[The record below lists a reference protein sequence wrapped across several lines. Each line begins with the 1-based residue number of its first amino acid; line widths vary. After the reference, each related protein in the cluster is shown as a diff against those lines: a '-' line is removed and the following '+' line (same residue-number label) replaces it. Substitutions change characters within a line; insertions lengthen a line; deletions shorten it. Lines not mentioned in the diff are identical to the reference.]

1 MAKKS
6 LWQTIKDIFKG
17 EKSSSNTKKAS
28 RVSNYGGGGYS
39 SSYRARS
46 NEEDEKEKQRQ
57 RLAEQNKQTTAKLAE
72 IAKVSQRTD
81 ALSSGKKSLPPEPKA
96 LANNGVERA
105 IEKIGKKSQHQKN
118 LETLAKNRQEKHEAY
133 HEATHHRY
141 DVAEKGISKEERRKR
156 ISNIQAAPMGE
167 MMWGRDDE
175 AVDVMK
181 TKMKYD
187 KGRTSFERGA
197 ANTFTLGT
205 LNLAEKR
212 LAKGNRKEA
221 EDIYQ
226 ENKSKGAETLGSLAG
241 GLAIWGG
248 TAKGFEDIGSKA
260 VGKAATTELG
270 KKLGAEKLAKVMAGE
285 GAKAA
290 LARSLVGD
298 TIQDSTMGAVD
309 TAMDIAARDDLETPG
324 DYLKAFVGGQA
335 LNYGMGLAGNAVGQA
350 LPIAGKAVRNA
361 WGNFADE
368 SRKLRIVPNGVDEV
382 GAKGAKSAA
391 ENLEVE
397 TAPPLKEPKVLGNG
411 KNTYQIWVYDGYGKQ
426 ELLTVK
432 ANKGSEA
439 VEIAG
444 DYGVPRGMNW
454 TSGAKK
460 VSQKPKAEVP
470 TVKPAENVEPPKLNE
485 VETAPPKLEEVE
497 TAPPKLE
504 EVEKGAERNV
514 DDVVSRIKQ
523 TDEEL
528 GNRIEALQREYAEVV
543 PRAEQGDPAA
553 IARRDEIQAE
563 VRTIMDDLRA
573 KPEKVAPPKLEP
585 EKVEPP
591 KASGTDRSADEL
603 IEAIEDFD
611 GKSLELEQE
620 INNASGYDRRALRKQ
635 LNDHKK
641 NNGLDNYVLTPAER
655 ESLLQRRNEL
665 LEYNRTHPEEIYTA
679 NRWDN
684 SDKIDVIDRL
694 LSVEETASS
703 VPKANLEAELDAVQ
717 KELNELPFAEDSF
730 GRREE
735 LTKRKAEIDELLK
748 GSDIVDDSVRP
759 TGAAAQ
765 NEVNKDIQKAAK
777 KGGTEWGNGENY
789 EGYSVKEVQEMRA
802 AEKTEGEIRT
812 KRGAVTIATGMG
824 DAHFATGMRE
834 SLESGEFD
842 RNVRHNIQEYDKG
855 VKRFVKYIEGKGG
868 KDGKESISDLIT
880 RFNNFAKSNK
890 PLTSN
895 EMRDQLYDILVAV
908 DWANANKDN
917 PLSEQL
923 FMAATRAGAEQSSVG
938 GLTLYQWH
946 RIAMSS
952 PEHRAKVVKEQIEN
966 MFNSSRK
973 FRKKYLGSVK
983 KKLGDASGKYA
994 AVGDDLPLD
1003 RFMEENPEVSKGM
1016 KAAYERLEKATS
1028 KEEVETAASEFLL
1041 EARKVMPVTAFD
1053 QLTQWRYV
1061 AMLSSPKTHIKNVVG
1076 NLYSG
1081 TLGQMSVAMS
1091 SSMENRLAK
1100 ELNLTTT
1107 KNVDL
1112 SKGVAADQDLYL
1124 KSASGISNKA
1134 RTNAKKGVFEGIELR
1149 NAKNKL
1155 KDAERKLAIAEE
1167 GADTTELKK
1176 QVKELTEK
1184 VAAAQKKFDAKKIN
1198 AESDL
1203 LGAKAQ
1209 DLFHNKSVEQLIQD
1223 ATKWEKQTYGGVNTV
1238 IDKASNVIG
1247 GALETSDAVAVERI
1261 YRETAEKILKAN
1273 DYERFVKLAAG
1284 KGKEAAAAKAICD
1297 RIEEYAAEHAAY
1309 RAALDTYRNYNAV
1322 ASWMNKVV
1330 KNTLYNADAK
1340 WYKKAGGFAL
1350 HAVMPFTKVPTNI
1363 MKRSLDYSPAGLI
1376 QGKKM
1381 LNEAIASGNYAE
1393 INKAVERLAEGT
1405 IGTGIAALGM
1415 AMGMLDPDGMTITTR
1430 LNRNDERDKAKKDRG
1445 YMDYSVKLGNR
1456 DYTLEWA
1463 TPTASDFFVG
1473 VETGRML
1480 NNIYQKFADGNGLDF
1495 DPSKALEA
1503 SGEILTRLIE
1513 PTLQLGMFQGV
1524 NSILEDS
1531 MEQRY
1536 EEANINPLF
1545 KAVGA
1550 ITKNYVSSMTPAVVR
1565 SLSKAFAKSDYY
1577 ISGKNNLDYRKNLL
1591 ISKIPGLSAQMLDA
1605 KTNAWGEIKNE
1616 RSDPK
1621 ERALRG
1627 AESLLAPWN
1636 SSEITWDDT
1645 DTKLYDFAEE
1655 YKKAHPKAQ
1664 TLDFL
1669 PKVFYDYN
1677 NEGLT
1682 FGKNDATSK
1691 HVELS
1696 NNDAAQYNIARGKAG
1711 EDAMAAAME
1720 SVIFNRWYKDEK
1732 GKYTIADSKNYTPE
1746 MKAKKIAEFKDKG
1759 MKDVV
1764 AWVMDQQAF
1773 KDATPAEQAQ
1783 IIREVIGNSGKD
1795 TSIGAKRT
1803 SELAVAKRHDISE
1816 EEYNYKNEVTANA
1829 QKALDDA
1836 IAAGIV
1842 TYEEA
1847 TDFARN
1853 AGKTYY
1859 RTDQKG
1865 EEGGSVQTYYNKK
1878 EMMEYLASKG
1888 YDYEKAEAL
1897 YNAFKSANA
1906 KDFNGIDT
1914 SSGSGRRGY
1923 GGYRRRGGGSSK
1935 KAKVPAPKKIAKG
1948 SLKSGE
1954 ALVSKK
1960 KSSSSRN
1967 NSKTTLARVE
1977 AKIDL
1982 PTAKYSKQK
1991 RG

>member
-1 MAKKS
+1 MAKKTFF
-6 LWQTIKDIFKG
+6 QKIKEFFTGGGKSSSG
-17 EKSSSNTKKAS
+17 KSSSNVKKAS
-28 RVSNYGGGGYS
+28 GSYYGGGYS

-46 NEEDEKEKQRQ
+46 NEEDEKEKLRQ
-57 RLAEQNKQTTAKLAE
+57 QLAEQNKQTTAKLAA

-81 ALSSGKKSLPPEPKA
+81 ALSSGKKSLPPEPKE

-105 IEKIGKKSQHQKN
+105 VRKIGEKSKAAPDPKQAAAKKSQENAKKRLESIKAERAEFHERTGHKYDPEVIGKKQAAQLVKGGFDTADPVAEQMAVEYHPIAYSAARGG
-118 LETLAKNRQEKHEAY
+118 LSGVTLGASELAIKAQAKRDEERAKNEKYYQEHKNKAAEFAGEMAGSLATFGLTGGASKEAVAKAAPKLMQGV
-133 HEATHHRY
+133 ESTATRKLLNSRLIRRA
-141 DVAEKGISKEERRKR
+141 AEKEAIKRFGIEGATKEVIEEIVKRRAATAAAEIGKDTAINLTTGAASDIMHSIKDSENVGDFVKQMGVNAGLNVLLGGATSVVPQFRVGRVADDVVENALRQNADDAARR
-156 ISNIQAAPMGE
+156 IVEFPNAEQSGIDVINPNIRNA
-167 MMWGRDDE
+167 DE
-175 AVDVMK
+175 AV
-181 TKMKYD
+181 
-187 KGRTSFERGA
+187 
-197 ANTFTLGT
+197 
-205 LNLAEKR
+205 
-212 LAKGNRKEA
+212 
-221 EDIYQ
+221 
-226 ENKSKGAETLGSLAG
+226 
-241 GLAIWGG
+241 
-248 TAKGFEDIGSKA
+248 
-260 VGKAATTELG
+260 
-270 KKLGAEKLAKVMAGE
+270 E
-285 GAKAA
+285 G
-290 LARSLVGD
+290 
-298 TIQDSTMGAVD
+298 
-309 TAMDIAARDDLETPG
+309 
-324 DYLKAFVGGQA
+324 
-335 LNYGMGLAGNAVGQA
+335 
-350 LPIAGKAVRNA
+350 AVRN
-361 WGNFADE
+361 
-368 SRKLRIVPNGVDEV
+368 VDE
-382 GAKGAKSAA
+382 A
-391 ENLEVE
+391 
-397 TAPPLKEPKVLGNG
+397 
-411 KNTYQIWVYDGYGKQ
+411 
-426 ELLTVK
+426 
-432 ANKGSEA
+432 
-439 VEIAG
+439 
-444 DYGVPRGMNW
+444 R
-454 TSGAKK
+454 
-460 VSQKPKAEVP
+460 
-470 TVKPAENVEPPKLNE
+470 VEPPSLNE
-485 VETAPPKLEEVE
+485 VETAPPKLEDVE
-497 TAPPKLE
+497 TAPPPLNE
-504 EVEKGAERNV
+504 ATQGARRNV
-514 DDVVSRIKQ
+514 DDVVSRVKQ
-523 TDEEL
+523 TNEEL
-528 GNRIEALQREYAEVV
+528 GNRLEELQREFAEVDV
-543 PRAEQGDPAA
+543 RAKQGDPDA
-553 IARRDEIQAE
+553 IARRGEIQEE
-563 VRTIMDDLRA
+563 VQSIINDLGA
-573 KPEKVAPPKLEP
+573 KPRRVAPPELKAEP
-585 EKVEPP
+585 ERVEPP
-591 KASGTDRSADEL
+591 RASTGNDRTADEL
-603 IEAIEDFD
+603 ITAIEDFD
-611 GKSLELEQE
+611 GEALALEQQIRNESGDTRRELE
-620 INNASGYDRRALRKQ
+620 RRLREHKQ
-635 LNDHKK
+635 K
-641 NNGLDNYVLTPAER
+641 NGLDNYVLTPAER
-655 ESLLQRRNEL
+655 ESLLQRKNEL
-665 LEYNRTHPEEIYTA
+665 LEYNKTHPEEIYTA
-679 NRWDN
+679 NRWEN
-684 SDKIDVIDRL
+684 SDKIDVINRL
-694 LSVEETASS
+694 LSVEDNAASA
-703 VPKANLEAELDAVQ
+703 PKTQLKAELDSVQ
-717 KELNELPFAEDSF
+717 KELDELPFTEENF

-735 LTKRKAEIDELLK
+735 LTKRRAEIDELLK

-890 PLTSN
+890 PMTSN

-923 FMAATRAGAEQSSVG
+923 FLAATRAGAEQSSVG

-983 KKLGDASGKYA
+983 KKLGDKFS

-1003 RFMEENPEVSKGM
+1003 KFMEENPEVSKGM

-1028 KEEVETAASEFLL
+1028 KDEVETAASEFLL

-1061 AMLSSPKTHIKNVVG
+1061 AMLSSPKTHIKNIVG

-1100 ELNLTTT
+1100 ELELTTT

-1124 KSASGISNKA
+1124 KSASGLSRTA
-1134 RTNAKKGVFEGIELR
+1134 RNNAKKGVFAGIELR
-1149 NAKNKL
+1149 NAKSKL
-1155 KDAERKLAIAEE
+1155 KEAERKLAIAEK

-1184 VAAAQKKFDAKKIN
+1184 VAKAQKNFDAKKIK
-1198 AESDL
+1198 AEDDL

-1209 DLFHNKSVEQLIQD
+1209 DLYHNKSVEQLIQD
-1223 ATKWEKQTYGGVNTV
+1223 ATKWEKQTYGAVSGGLE
-1238 IDKASNVIG
+1238 KASNFIG

-1284 KGKEAAAAKAICD
+1284 EGKEAAAAKAICD

-1322 ASWMNKVV
+1322 ATWMNKVV

-1363 MKRSLDYSPAGLI
+1363 MKRSFDYSPAGLI

-1381 LNEAIASGNYAE
+1381 LDAAIESGNYAE

-1405 IGTGIAALGM
+1405 IGTGIASLGM
-1415 AMGMLDPDGMTITTR
+1415 AMGMLDPDGMVVTTR

-1503 SGEILTRLIE
+1503 SGEILTRLVE

-1550 ITKNYVSSMTPAVVR
+1550 ITKNYVSSMTPSVVR

-1577 ISGKNNLDYRKNLL
+1577 ISGKNDLDYRKNLL

-1621 ERALRG
+1621 ERVLRG
-1627 AESLLAPWN
+1627 AETLLAPWN

-1655 YKKAHPKAQ
+1655 YKKTHPKVQ

-1682 FGKNDATSK
+1682 FGKNADTAT

-1711 EDAMAAAME
+1711 EDAMAAALE

-1732 GKYTIADSKNYTPE
+1732 GHLTVADPKNYTPA
-1746 MKAKKIAEFKDKG
+1746 MKAAKIAEFKDKG

-1829 QKALDDA
+1829 QKVLDDA

-1865 EEGGSVQTYYNKK
+1865 EDGGSVQTYYNKK

-1897 YNAFKSANA
+1897 YNAFKSANL

-1914 SSGSGRRGY
+1914 SSGRGRRGY

-1935 KAKVPAPKKIAKG
+1935 KAKVPAPKKIAQG

-1960 KSSSSRN
+1960 KSSSSRS

>member
-17 EKSSSNTKKAS
+17 DSSSSKVKKAS

-57 RLAEQNKQTTAKLAE
+57 KLAEQNKQTTAKLAE

-81 ALSSGKKSLPPEPKA
+81 ALSSGKKSLPPEPKE

-105 IEKIGKKSQHQKN
+105 VRKIGEKSKATPDPKQAAAQKSKERAKSAVRDWN
-118 LETLAKNRQEKHEAY
+118 EANKQQSKEFSERTDHKYDVNYWKEKGDKEKVKEARLRIKMGESVAEPVAEELAVKYHPTAYSATRGALSGVTLGASELALANRKGEGAEQEKYYQEHKNKTAEFLGEMGGSLATFGLTGGMSKEAVAKAAPKLMQGV
-133 HEATHHRY
+133 ESTATKKLLNSRLIRRA
-141 DVAEKGISKEERRKR
+141 AEKEAIKRFGIEGATKEVIEEIVKRRAAAAAAEIGKDTA
-156 ISNIQAAPMGE
+156 INLTTGAASDIMHSIKDSENVGDFAKQMGANIGLNLLLGGATSVVPQFRVGRVADDVVENALRQNADDAARRTIEFPNAEQSGIDVINPNI
-167 MMWGRDDE
+167 RNADE
-175 AVDVMK
+175 AV
-181 TKMKYD
+181 
-187 KGRTSFERGA
+187 
-197 ANTFTLGT
+197 
-205 LNLAEKR
+205 
-212 LAKGNRKEA
+212 
-221 EDIYQ
+221 
-226 ENKSKGAETLGSLAG
+226 EN
-241 GLAIWGG
+241 
-248 TAKGFEDIGSKA
+248 
-260 VGKAATTELG
+260 
-270 KKLGAEKLAKVMAGE
+270 
-285 GAKAA
+285 
-290 LARSLVGD
+290 
-298 TIQDSTMGAVD
+298 
-309 TAMDIAARDDLETPG
+309 AAR
-324 DYLKAFVGGQA
+324 
-335 LNYGMGLAGNAVGQA
+335 N
-350 LPIAGKAVRNA
+350 
-361 WGNFADE
+361 
-368 SRKLRIVPNGVDEV
+368 VDE
-382 GAKGAKSAA
+382 A
-391 ENLEVE
+391 
-397 TAPPLKEPKVLGNG
+397 
-411 KNTYQIWVYDGYGKQ
+411 
-426 ELLTVK
+426 
-432 ANKGSEA
+432 
-439 VEIAG
+439 
-444 DYGVPRGMNW
+444 R
-454 TSGAKK
+454 
-460 VSQKPKAEVP
+460 
-470 TVKPAENVEPPKLNE
+470 VEPPSLNE
-485 VETAPPKLEEVE
+485 VETAPPKLEDVE
-497 TAPPKLE
+497 TAPPELEEIKVKPKSKPKTEPKSAEARLAEVDAELDEIHRRINDPNTSTAEKEALDKQSRPLYKEKNKLE
-504 EVEKGAERNV
+504 ADMREAKAAEKKAKAAEKKAQKTKKIGTTENA
-514 DDVVSRIKQ
+514 DDVVGRIKQ
-523 TDEEL
+523 ADEEL
-528 GNRIEALQREYAEVV
+528 GNRVEALQREYVEVNA
-543 PRAEQGDPAA
+543 RAEQGDPAA
-553 IARRDEIQAE
+553 IARREEIQAE
-563 VRTIMDDLRA
+563 VQSIINDLGAEPRR
-573 KPEKVAPPKLEP
+573 VAPPELEP
-585 EKVEPP
+585 ERVEPP
-591 KASGTDRSADEL
+591 ELKAEPERVEPPRAEESAFPYENERGDATWQR
-603 IEAIEDFD
+603 IREANEE
-611 GKSLELEQE
+611 KARRQE
-620 INNASGYDRRALRKQ
+620 M
-635 LNDHKK
+635 
-641 NNGLDNYVLTPAER
+641 T
-655 ESLLQRRNEL
+655 
-665 LEYNRTHPEEIYTA
+665 
-679 NRWDN
+679 
-684 SDKIDVIDRL
+684 
-694 LSVEETASS
+694 
-703 VPKANLEAELDAVQ
+703 EAAQ
-717 KELNELPFAEDSF
+717 KEWEENRQTIETPRSGAESQNIVNKEIQQAAEDAGYESEWTS
-730 GRREE
+730 G
-735 LTKRKAEIDELLK
+735 
-748 GSDIVDDSVRP
+748 
-759 TGAAAQ
+759 
-765 NEVNKDIQKAAK
+765 KD
-777 KGGTEWGNGENY
+777 Y
-789 EGYSVKEVQEMRA
+789 EGYSIREADEIWGTEKVDGEV
-802 AEKTEGEIRT
+802 RT
-812 KRGAVTIATGMG
+812 KRGGYTLATGMG
-824 DAHFATGMRE
+824 DVKFAGDMKDAIA
-834 SLESGEFD
+834 SGDFD
-842 RNVRHNIQEYDKG
+842 RNVRHNKEEYTKAVNRLVNYLD
-855 VKRFVKYIEGKGG
+855 GKGG
-868 KDGKESISDLIT
+868 KDGKESIIDLIN
-880 RFNNFAKSNK
+880 RFENFAKSNK

-895 EMRDQLYDILVAV
+895 EMRDQLYDILAAV
-908 DWANANKDN
+908 DLANGNKDKEWA
-917 PLSEQL
+917 SKL

-983 KKLGDASGKYA
+983 KKLGDKFS
-994 AVGDDLPLD
+994 AVGDELPLD
-1003 RFMEENPEVSKGM
+1003 KFMEENPEVSKGM

-1028 KEEVETAASEFLL
+1028 KDEVETAASEFLL

-1112 SKGVAADQDLYL
+1112 SKGIAADQDLYL

-1134 RTNAKKGVFEGIELR
+1134 RTNAKKGVFAGIELR
-1149 NAKNKL
+1149 NAKSKL
-1155 KDAERKLAIAEE
+1155 KDAERKLAIAEK

-1184 VAAAQKKFDAKKIN
+1184 VAEAQKKFDKNKIK
-1198 AESDL
+1198 AEDDL

-1209 DLFHNKSVEQLIQD
+1209 DLYHSKSVEQLIQD

-1284 KGKEAAAAKAICD
+1284 EGKEAAAAKAICD

-1322 ASWMNKVV
+1322 ATWMNKVV

-1393 INKAVERLAEGT
+1393 INKAVERLAEGR

-1415 AMGMLDPDGMTITTR
+1415 AMGMLDPDGMTVTTR

-1536 EEANINPLF
+1536 EEANVNPIF

-1550 ITKNYVSSMTPAVVR
+1550 ITKNYVSSMTPSVLR

-1577 ISGKNNLDYRKNLL
+1577 ISGKNDLDYRKNLL
-1591 ISKIPGLSAQMLDA
+1591 ISKIPGVSAQMLDA

-1627 AESLLAPWN
+1627 AETLLAPWN
-1636 SSEITWDDT
+1636 SSEITWDET

-1711 EDAMAAAME
+1711 EDAMAAALE

-1732 GKYTIADSKNYTPE
+1732 GKYTIEDSKNYTPE
-1746 MKAKKIAEFKDKG
+1746 MKAKKIAEFKGKG
-1759 MKDVV
+1759 TKDVV
-1764 AWVMDQQAF
+1764 AWVMDQPQF
-1773 KDATPAEQAQ
+1773 KNATPAEQAQ
-1783 IIREVIGNSGKD
+1783 IIREVIGNSSKD

-1865 EEGGSVQTYYNKK
+1865 EEGGSVQTYHNKK
-1878 EMMEYLASKG
+1878 EMMAYLAAKG

-1906 KDFNGIDT
+1906 KDFNGIDI

-1923 GGYRRRGGGSSK
+1923 GGYRHRGGGSSK

-1960 KSSSSRN
+1960 KSSSSRS

>member
-17 EKSSSNTKKAS
+17 DSSSSKVKKAS

-57 RLAEQNKQTTAKLAE
+57 KLAEQNKQTTAKLAE

-81 ALSSGKKSLPPEPKA
+81 ALSSGKKSLPPEPKE

-105 IEKIGKKSQHQKN
+105 VRKIGEKSKAAPDPKQAAAQKSKERAKSAVRDWN
-118 LETLAKNRQEKHEAY
+118 EANKQQSKEFSERTDHKYDVNYWKEKGDKEKVKEARLRIKMGESVAEPVAEELAVKYHPTAYSATRGALSGVTLGASELALANRKGEGAEQEKYYQEHKNKTAESLGEMGGSLATFGLTGGMSKEAVAKAAPKLMQGV
-133 HEATHHRY
+133 ESTATKKLLNSRLIRRA
-141 DVAEKGISKEERRKR
+141 AEKEAIKRFGIEGATKEVIEEIVKRRAAAAAAEIGKDTAINLTTGAASDIMHSIKDSENVGDFAKQMGANIGLNLLLGGATSVVPQFRVGRVADDVVENALRQNADDAARR
-156 ISNIQAAPMGE
+156 IVEFPNAEKSGIDVINPNIRNA
-167 MMWGRDDE
+167 DE
-175 AVDVMK
+175 AV
-181 TKMKYD
+181 
-187 KGRTSFERGA
+187 
-197 ANTFTLGT
+197 
-205 LNLAEKR
+205 
-212 LAKGNRKEA
+212 
-221 EDIYQ
+221 
-226 ENKSKGAETLGSLAG
+226 EN
-241 GLAIWGG
+241 
-248 TAKGFEDIGSKA
+248 
-260 VGKAATTELG
+260 V
-270 KKLGAEKLAKVMAGE
+270 
-285 GAKAA
+285 
-290 LARSLVGD
+290 AR
-298 TIQDSTMGAVD
+298 
-309 TAMDIAARDDLETPG
+309 
-324 DYLKAFVGGQA
+324 
-335 LNYGMGLAGNAVGQA
+335 N
-350 LPIAGKAVRNA
+350 
-361 WGNFADE
+361 
-368 SRKLRIVPNGVDEV
+368 VDEATQ
-382 GAKGAKSAA
+382 GA
-391 ENLEVE
+391 
-397 TAPPLKEPKVLGNG
+397 
-411 KNTYQIWVYDGYGKQ
+411 
-426 ELLTVK
+426 
-432 ANKGSEA
+432 
-439 VEIAG
+439 
-444 DYGVPRGMNW
+444 R
-454 TSGAKK
+454 
-460 VSQKPKAEVP
+460 
-470 TVKPAENVEPPKLNE
+470 
-485 VETAPPKLEEVE
+485 
-497 TAPPKLE
+497 
-504 EVEKGAERNV
+504 RNV
-514 DDVVSRIKQ
+514 DDIVSRIKQ
-523 TDEEL
+523 VDEEL
-528 GNRIEALQREYAEVV
+528 GNRAEALQREYVEVNA
-543 PRAEQGDPAA
+543 RAEQGDPAA
-553 IARRDEIQAE
+553 IARREEIQAE
-563 VRTIMDDLRA
+563 VQSIIDDLRA
-573 KPEKVAPPKLEP
+573 KPERVAPPELEP
-585 EKVEPP
+585 ERVAPPELKAEPERVEPP
-591 KASGTDRSADEL
+591 KAEESAFPYENERGDETWQR
-603 IEAIEDFD
+603 IREANEE
-611 GKSLELEQE
+611 KARRQE
-620 INNASGYDRRALRKQ
+620 MVEAAQKEWD
-635 LNDHKK
+635 
-641 NNGLDNYVLTPAER
+641 
-655 ESLLQRRNEL
+655 
-665 LEYNRTHPEEIYTA
+665 A
-679 NRWDN
+679 NRQ
-684 SDKIDVIDRL
+684 SI
-694 LSVEETASS
+694 ETPRSG
-703 VPKANLEAELDAVQ
+703 AESQNIVN
-717 KELNELPFAEDSF
+717 KEIQQAAEDA
-730 GRREE
+730 GY
-735 LTKRKAEIDELLK
+735 
-748 GSDIVDDSVRP
+748 G
-759 TGAAAQ
+759 
-765 NEVNKDIQKAAK
+765 NEWTSGKD
-777 KGGTEWGNGENY
+777 Y
-789 EGYSVKEVQEMRA
+789 EGYSIREADEIWGT
-802 AEKTEGEIRT
+802 EKVDGEIRT
-812 KRGAVTIATGMG
+812 KRGGYTLATGMG
-824 DAHFATGMRE
+824 DVKFAGDMKDAIA
-834 SLESGEFD
+834 SGDFD
-842 RNVRHNIQEYDKG
+842 RNVRHNKEEYTKAVNRLVGYLD
-855 VKRFVKYIEGKGG
+855 GKGG
-868 KDGKESISDLIT
+868 KDGKEGIIDLIN
-880 RFNNFAKSNK
+880 RFENFAKSNK

-895 EMRDQLYDILVAV
+895 EMRDQLYDILAAV
-908 DWANANKDN
+908 DLANGNKDKEWA
-917 PLSEQL
+917 SKL

-994 AVGDDLPLD
+994 AVGDDMPLD
-1003 RFMEENPEVSKGM
+1003 KFMEENPDVSKGM

-1028 KEEVETAASEFLL
+1028 KEEVETAASEFML

-1112 SKGVAADQDLYL
+1112 SKGIAADQDLYL

-1134 RTNAKKGVFEGIELR
+1134 RTNAKKGVFAGIELR
-1149 NAKNKL
+1149 NAKSKL

-1184 VAAAQKKFDAKKIN
+1184 VAEAQKNFDAKKIK
-1198 AESDL
+1198 AEDDL

-1209 DLFHNKSVEQLIQD
+1209 DLFHTKSVEQLIQD

-1284 KGKEAAAAKAICD
+1284 EGKEAAAAKAICD

-1322 ASWMNKVV
+1322 ATWMNKVV

-1363 MKRSLDYSPAGLI
+1363 MKRSFDYSPAGLI

-1381 LNEAIASGNYAE
+1381 LDAAIESGNYAE
-1393 INKAVERLAEGT
+1393 INKAVERLSEGT

-1415 AMGMLDPDGMTITTR
+1415 GMGMLDPDGMVVTTR
-1430 LNRNDERDKAKKDRG
+1430 LNRKDERDKAKKDRG

-1536 EEANINPLF
+1536 NEANINPLF

-1550 ITKNYVSSMTPAVVR
+1550 ITKNYVSSMTPSVLR

-1577 ISGKNNLDYRKNLL
+1577 ISGKNDLDYRKNLL
-1591 ISKIPGLSAQMLDA
+1591 ISKIPGVSAQMLDA

-1621 ERALRG
+1621 ERVLRG
-1627 AESLLAPWN
+1627 AETLLAPWN

-1682 FGKNDATSK
+1682 FGKNADTAT
-1691 HVELS
+1691 HIELS

-1732 GKYTIADSKNYTPE
+1732 GKYTISDSKNYTPE
-1746 MKAKKIAEFKDKG
+1746 MKAKKIAEFKGKG
-1759 MKDVV
+1759 VKDVV

-1816 EEYNYKNEVTANA
+1816 AEYDYKNEVSANA
-1829 QKALDDA
+1829 QKALDEA

-1865 EEGGSVQTYYNKK
+1865 EEGGSVQTYHNKK
-1878 EMMEYLASKG
+1878 EMMAYLASKG

-1914 SSGSGRRGY
+1914 SSGRGRRGY
-1923 GGYRRRGGGSSK
+1923 GGYRHRGGGSSK

-1982 PTAKYSKQK
+1982 PTAKYSKK
-1991 RG
+1991 K

>member
-6 LWQTIKDIFKG
+6 LLQSIKDFFTG
-17 EKSSSNTKKAS
+17 GGKSSSNVKKAS
-28 RVSNYGGGGYS
+28 GSYYGGGYS
-39 SSYRARS
+39 SSYRS
-46 NEEDEKEKQRQ
+46 YSKQKQEDEKEKQRKKI
-57 RLAEQNKQTTAKLAE
+57 AEQNKQTTAKLAE

-81 ALSSGKKSLPPEPKA
+81 ALSSGKTQKKATAPDPKEQRRV
-96 LANNGVERA
+96 NSGVSRA
-105 IEKIGKKSQHQKN
+105 IKKIENKSVSYADRALKQTGNAPTPPAPKLNKNEKYDYGLDSVATRKATNRKDDELAKYNADKKEREKVAAA
-118 LETLAKNRQEKHEAY
+118 LETKIDAKYRDGSKETAQRIKSGEM
-133 HEATHHRY
+133 TSDP
-141 DVAEKGISKEERRKR
+141 DVAIY
-156 ISNIQAAPMGE
+156 E
-167 MMWGRDDE
+167 MAKHPGL
-175 AVDVMK
+175 
-181 TKMKYD
+181 
-187 KGRTSFERGA
+187 TSFVRGA
-197 ANTFTLGT
+197 ASGATLGASE
-205 LNLAEKR
+205 LAIKKLPTSKEMR
-212 LAKGNRKEA
+212 EA
-221 EDIYQ
+221 EEYYQ
-226 ENKSKGAETLGSLAG
+226 QNKRKGAEFAGEMVGSLATF
-241 GLAIWGG
+241 GLTGDLSRSAVSKVAPRASQGVENYATRKLLNSRLIRRAAEKEAVERFGVEGATKEIIEQIAKRRAAAGAAEIGKDVAIN
-248 TAKGFEDIGSKA
+248 
-260 VGKAATTELG
+260 ATTG
-270 KKLGAEKLAKVMAGE
+270 FA
-285 GAKAA
+285 
-290 LARSLVGD
+290 S
-298 TIQDSTMGAVD
+298 
-309 TAMDIAARDDLETPG
+309 DL
-324 DYLKAFVGGQA
+324 
-335 LNYGMGLAGNAVGQA
+335 MH
-350 LPIAGKAVRNA
+350 
-361 WGNFADE
+361 
-368 SRKLRIVPNGVDEV
+368 
-382 GAKGAKSAA
+382 SAA
-391 ENLEVE
+391 ESDS
-397 TAPPLKEPKVLGNG
+397 LGEFG
-411 KNTYQIWVYDGYGKQ
+411 KNM
-426 ELLTVK
+426 
-432 ANKGSEA
+432 AMNA
-439 VEIAG
+439 
-444 DYGVPRGMNW
+444 GMNVLLGGA
-454 TSGAKK
+454 TSIIPQFRVGNVPDDALEGAGRNLD
-460 VSQKPKAEVP
+460 ELI
-470 TVKPAENVEPPKLNE
+470 ENARRNADEARVEPPSLNE
-485 VETAPPKLEEVE
+485 VETAPPPLNEA
-497 TAPPKLE
+497 TQ
-504 EVEKGAERNV
+504 GAERNV
-514 DDVVSRIKQ
+514 DEIISRIKRA
-523 TDEEL
+523 DEEL
-528 GNRIEALQREYAEVV
+528 GNRAEALQREYVEVNA
-543 PRAEQGDPAA
+543 RAEQGDPAA
-553 IARRDEIQAE
+553 IARREEIQAE
-563 VRTIMDDLRA
+563 VQSIIDDLRA
-573 KPEKVAPPKLEP
+573 KPERVAPPELAP
-585 EKVEPP
+585 ERVEPP
-591 KASGTDRSADEL
+591 ELKAESERVEPPRSEESAFPYENERGDETWQRIQEANEDRLRREQMT
-603 IEAIEDFD
+603 EAAQKEW
-611 GKSLELEQE
+611 E
-620 INNASGYDRRALRKQ
+620 
-635 LNDHKK
+635 
-641 NNGLDNYVLTPAER
+641 
-655 ESLLQRRNEL
+655 
-665 LEYNRTHPEEIYTA
+665 A
-679 NRWDN
+679 NRQT
-684 SDKIDVIDRL
+684 
-694 LSVEETASS
+694 VETPRSG
-703 VPKANLEAELDAVQ
+703 AESQNVVN
-717 KELNELPFAEDSF
+717 KEIQQAAEDAGYGNDWTS
-730 GRREE
+730 G
-735 LTKRKAEIDELLK
+735 
-748 GSDIVDDSVRP
+748 
-759 TGAAAQ
+759 
-765 NEVNKDIQKAAK
+765 KD
-777 KGGTEWGNGENY
+777 Y
-789 EGYSVKEVQEMRA
+789 EGYSVREADEIWGT
-802 AEKTEGEIRT
+802 EKVDGEIRT
-812 KRGAVTIATGMG
+812 KRGGYTLATGMG
-824 DAHFATGMRE
+824 DVKFAGDMKDAIA
-834 SLESGEFD
+834 SGDFD
-842 RNVRHNIQEYDKG
+842 RNVRHNKEEYTKAVNRLVGYLD
-855 VKRFVKYIEGKGG
+855 GKGG
-868 KDGKESISDLIT
+868 KDGKEGIIDLIN
-880 RFNNFAKSNK
+880 RFENFAKSNK

-895 EMRDQLYDILVAV
+895 EMRDQLYDILAAV
-908 DWANANKDN
+908 DLANGNKDKEWA
-917 PLSEQL
+917 SKL

-983 KKLGDASGKYA
+983 KKLGDNFS

-1107 KNVDL
+1107 KNVNL

-1149 NAKNKL
+1149 NAKSKL
-1155 KDAERKLAIAEE
+1155 KEAERKLAIAEKD
-1167 GADTTELKK
+1167 ADTTELKK

-1209 DLFHNKSVEQLIQD
+1209 DLYHNKSVEQLIQD
-1223 ATKWEKQTYGGVNTV
+1223 ATKWEKQTYGAVSGGLE
-1238 IDKASNVIG
+1238 KASNFIG

-1284 KGKEAAAAKAICD
+1284 EGKEAAAAKAICD

-1322 ASWMNKVV
+1322 ATWMNKVV

-1363 MKRSLDYSPAGLI
+1363 MKRSFDYSPAGLI

-1405 IGTGIAALGM
+1405 IGTGIASLGM

-1495 DPSKALEA
+1495 DPPKALEA
-1503 SGEILTRLIE
+1503 SGEILTRLVE

-1550 ITKNYVSSMTPAVVR
+1550 ITKNYVSSLTPSVVR

-1627 AESLLAPWN
+1627 AETLLAPWN
-1636 SSEITWDDT
+1636 SSEITWDET

-1655 YKKAHPKAQ
+1655 YKKSHPNAQ

-1682 FGKNDATSK
+1682 FGKNDATAK
-1691 HVELS
+1691 HIELS

-1746 MKAKKIAEFKDKG
+1746 MKAKKIAEFKGKG
-1759 MKDVV
+1759 TKDVV

-1783 IIREVIGNSGKD
+1783 IIREVIGNSGKNI
-1795 TSIGAKRT
+1795 SIGAKRT
-1803 SELAVAKRHDISE
+1803 SELAVAKRHNVSE
-1816 EEYNYKNEVTANA
+1816 EEYNYKNEVPANA
-1829 QKALDDA
+1829 QKSLDDA
-1836 IAAGIV
+1836 IAAGII
-1842 TYEEA
+1842 TYKQA

-1888 YDYEKAEAL
+1888 YSYEEAEAL
-1897 YNAFKSANA
+1897 YNAFKSSNA
-1906 KDFNGIDT
+1906 KDFNGIST
-1914 SSGSGRRGY
+1914 SSGGGRRGY
-1923 GGYRRRGGGSSK
+1923 GGYRHGGGGSSK

-1954 ALVSKK
+1954 ALVSKSR
-1960 KSSSSRN
+1960 KSSSRS
-1967 NSKTTLARVE
+1967 TIPTLARVE

-1982 PTAKYSKQK
+1982 PTKK
-1991 RG
+1991 R

>member
-6 LWQTIKDIFKG
+6 LWQSIKDFFTG
-17 EKSSSNTKKAS
+17 GGSSSGGSSSGSGKRS
-28 RVSNYGGGGYS
+28 SGSYYGGGYS
-39 SSYRARS
+39 SSYRSYGRS
-46 NEEDEKEKQRQ
+46 SREDEKEKQRQ
-57 RLAEQNKQTTAKLAE
+57 KIKEQNKQTTAKLAA

-105 IEKIGKKSQHQKN
+105 VKKIGEKSQHQKN
-118 LETLAKNRQEKHEAY
+118 LETLKANRLEKQGAY

-141 DVAEKGISKEERRKR
+141 DVAEKGISKEERERRKQ
-156 ISNIQAAPMGE
+156 NIRTAPMGE
-167 MMWGRDDE
+167 MMFGRDDE
-175 AVDVMK
+175 AVDVAK
-181 TKMKYD
+181 AKMKYD
-187 KGRTSFERGA
+187 KARTSAERGA
-197 ANTFTLGT
+197 ANAFTLGT
-205 LNLAEKR
+205 VNFAEKR

-226 ENKSKGAETLGSLAG
+226 KNKSKGAETLGSLAG

-270 KKLGAEKLAKVMAGE
+270 KKLGAEKLAQVMAGE

-309 TAMDIAARDDLETPG
+309 TAMDIATRDDLETPG
-324 DYLKAFVGGQA
+324 DYLKAFAKGQA
-335 LNYGMGLAGNAVGQA
+335 ANYAMGLAGNVAGQA
-350 LPIAGKAVRNA
+350 LPVAGKAVRNA

-368 SRKLRIVPNGVDEV
+368 SRKLRIVPKGVDEV

-391 ENLEVE
+391 ENL
-397 TAPPLKEPKVLGNG
+397 K
-411 KNTYQIWVYDGYGKQ
+411 
-426 ELLTVK
+426 
-432 ANKGSEA
+432 
-439 VEIAG
+439 
-444 DYGVPRGMNW
+444 
-454 TSGAKK
+454 
-460 VSQKPKAEVP
+460 
-470 TVKPAENVEPPKLNE
+470 
-485 VETAPPKLEEVE
+485 VETAPPKLEEANAPFVARTEDYVNDLNSWRGE
-497 TAPPKLE
+497 TYLGSYGHITKNADGTYNLFRNGIGDTTLTEKEALDYIDAAVKQINADEEAIRVTRTSPLTDAENARITEIDNEINRLE
-504 EVEKGAERNV
+504 AEGKEAADNLKNNKYKDIEKYWDEQGERGQKITDLTREKEQINIKEPNA
-514 DDVVSRIKQ
+514 DDVVGRIKQ
-523 TDEEL
+523 VDEEL
-528 GNRIEALQREYAEVV
+528 GNRVEALQREYVEVNA
-543 PRAEQGDPAA
+543 RAEQGDPAA
-553 IARRDEIQAE
+553 IARREEIQAE
-563 VRTIMDDLRA
+563 VQSIIDDFRA
-573 KPEKVAPPKLEP
+573 KPERVAPPELKAEP
-585 EKVEPP
+585 ERIEPP
-591 KASGTDRSADEL
+591 RAEESGVPFENERGDEAWERVRAADAEKARRQEMT
-603 IEAIEDFD
+603 EA
-611 GKSLELEQE
+611 
-620 INNASGYDRRALRKQ
+620 A
-635 LNDHKK
+635 
-641 NNGLDNYVLTPAER
+641 
-655 ESLLQRRNEL
+655 
-665 LEYNRTHPEEIYTA
+665 
-679 NRWDN
+679 
-684 SDKIDVIDRL
+684 
-694 LSVEETASS
+694 
-703 VPKANLEAELDAVQ
+703 Q
-717 KELNELPFAEDSF
+717 KEWEENRQTIETPRSGAESQNVVNKEIQQAAEDAGYESEWTS
-730 GRREE
+730 G
-735 LTKRKAEIDELLK
+735 
-748 GSDIVDDSVRP
+748 
-759 TGAAAQ
+759 
-765 NEVNKDIQKAAK
+765 KD
-777 KGGTEWGNGENY
+777 Y
-789 EGYSVKEVQEMRA
+789 EGYSIREADEIWGTEKVDGEV
-802 AEKTEGEIRT
+802 RT
-812 KRGAVTIATGMG
+812 KRGGYTLATGMG
-824 DAHFATGMRE
+824 DVKFAGDMKDAIA
-834 SLESGEFD
+834 SGDFD
-842 RNVRHNIQEYDKG
+842 RNVRHNKEEYTKAVNRLVNYLD
-855 VKRFVKYIEGKGG
+855 GKGG
-868 KDGKESISDLIT
+868 KDGKEGIIDLIN
-880 RFNNFAKSNK
+880 RFENFAKSNK

-895 EMRDQLYDILVAV
+895 EMRDQLYDILAAV
-908 DWANANKDN
+908 DLANGNKDKEWA
-917 PLSEQL
+917 SKL

-983 KKLGDASGKYA
+983 KKLGDKFS

-1003 RFMEENPEVSKGM
+1003 KFMEENPEVSKGM

-1112 SKGVAADQDLYL
+1112 SKGIAADQDLYL

-1134 RTNAKKGVFEGIELR
+1134 RTNAKKGVFAGIELR
-1149 NAKNKL
+1149 NAKSKL
-1155 KDAERKLAIAEE
+1155 KDAERKLATAEK

-1184 VAAAQKKFDAKKIN
+1184 VAEAQKNFDAKKIDPN
-1198 AESDL
+1198 KDL

-1209 DLFHNKSVEQLIQD
+1209 DLYHTKSVEQLIQD
-1223 ATKWEKQTYGGVNTV
+1223 ATKWEKQTYGAVSGGLE
-1238 IDKASNVIG
+1238 KASNFIG

-1284 KGKEAAAAKAICD
+1284 EGKEAAAAKAICD

-1322 ASWMNKVV
+1322 ATWMNKVV

-1363 MKRSLDYSPAGLI
+1363 MKRSFDYSPAGLI

-1393 INKAVERLAEGT
+1393 INKAVERLAEGR

-1415 AMGMLDPDGMTITTR
+1415 AMGMLDPDGMTVTTR

-1503 SGEILTRLIE
+1503 SGEILTRLVE

-1536 EEANINPLF
+1536 EESNINPLF

-1550 ITKNYVSSMTPAVVR
+1550 ITKNYVSSMTPSIVR

-1577 ISGKNNLDYRKNLL
+1577 ISGKNDLDYRKNLL

-1621 ERALRG
+1621 ERVLRG
-1627 AESLLAPWN
+1627 AETLLAPWN

-1655 YKKAHPKAQ
+1655 YKKTHPKAQ

-1732 GKYTIADSKNYTPE
+1732 GKYTISDSKNYTPE
-1746 MKAKKIAEFKDKG
+1746 MKAKKIAEFKGKG
-1759 MKDVV
+1759 TKEVV
-1764 AWVMDQQAF
+1764 AWVMDQPQF
-1773 KDATPAEQAQ
+1773 KNATSAEQAQ

-1816 EEYNYKNEVTANA
+1816 EEYNYKNEVSANA

-1842 TYEEA
+1842 TYEMA

-1878 EMMEYLASKG
+1878 EMMEYLAEKG
-1888 YDYEKAEAL
+1888 YDYEEAEAL

-1906 KDFNGIDT
+1906 KEFSGIST

-1923 GGYRRRGGGSSK
+1923 GGYRHGSGGGGSSA

-1960 KSSSSRN
+1960 KSSSSRS

>member
-1 MAKKS
+1 MAKKTF
-6 LWQTIKDIFKG
+6 LQKIKELFTGGGKSSSG
-17 EKSSSNTKKAS
+17 KSSSNVKKAS
-28 RVSNYGGGGYS
+28 GSYYGGGYS

-46 NEEDEKEKQRQ
+46 NEEDEKEKLRQ
-57 RLAEQNKQTTAKLAE
+57 QLAEQNKQATAKLAE

-81 ALSSGKKSLPPEPKA
+81 ALSSGKKSLPPEPKE
-96 LANNGVERA
+96 LANNGVARA
-105 IEKIGKKSQHQKN
+105 IEKIGKKSK
-118 LETLAKNRQEKHEAY
+118 
-133 HEATHHRY
+133 ATP
-141 DVAEKGISKEERRKR
+141 DPK
-156 ISNIQAAPMGE
+156 QAAAKASRERAKQTLENIKKDREELNAATNNRYNTKQSDKKEAQLARQRIKSGE
-167 MMWGRDDE
+167 MAADPTVARVEFEQHPVASLAGRKF
-175 AVDVMK
+175 AQGM
-181 TKMKYD
+181 
-187 KGRTSFERGA
+187 SFGLA
-197 ANTFTLGT
+197 D
-205 LNLAEKR
+205 LAEQK
-212 LAKGNRKEA
+212 LAGDRYKESIDLYKKA
-221 EDIYQ
+221 E
-226 ENKSKGAETLGSLAG
+226 EEHPWVAGLSELAG
-241 GLAIWGG
+241 GLVGFGG
-248 TAKGFEDIGSKA
+248 TAS
-260 VGKAATTELG
+260 ATERL
-270 KKLGAEKLAKVMAGE
+270 
-285 GAKAA
+285 GAKAVSKVA
-290 LARSLVGD
+290 PNAASRLAESRLIKGAA
-298 TIQDSTMGAVD
+298 TRAVD
-309 TAMDIAARDDLETPG
+309 KAVSKGLIEAPTKELVSQFGKAKAAKIVNALGNDIVQNLTTGAIYDLANASKDNEIGSSEWWKSLGTSAAFNTLMTGGVAGVNAFGGGKRLMSEVIERAARNDAVEN
-324 DYLKAFVGGQA
+324 A
-335 LNYGMGLAGNAVGQA
+335 LRQNVDEAVEG
-350 LPIAGKAVRNA
+350 AVRN
-361 WGNFADE
+361 
-368 SRKLRIVPNGVDEV
+368 VDE
-382 GAKGAKSAA
+382 A
-391 ENLEVE
+391 
-397 TAPPLKEPKVLGNG
+397 
-411 KNTYQIWVYDGYGKQ
+411 
-426 ELLTVK
+426 
-432 ANKGSEA
+432 
-439 VEIAG
+439 
-444 DYGVPRGMNW
+444 R
-454 TSGAKK
+454 
-460 VSQKPKAEVP
+460 
-470 TVKPAENVEPPKLNE
+470 VEPPSLNE

-497 TAPPKLE
+497 TAPPPLE
-504 EVEKGAERNV
+504 EATRGTERNA
-514 DDVVSRIKQ
+514 DDVVSRVKQ
-523 TDEEL
+523 TNEEL
-528 GNRIEALQREYAEVV
+528 GNRLEELQREFAEVDV
-543 PRAEQGDPAA
+543 RAKQGDPDA
-553 IARRDEIQAE
+553 IARRGEIQEEVQSIINDLGAE
-563 VRTIMDDLRA
+563 PRR
-573 KPEKVAPPKLEP
+573 VAPPELEP
-585 EKVEPP
+585 ERVEPP
-591 KASGTDRSADEL
+591 ELKAEPERVEPPRAEESAFPYENERGDATWQR
-603 IEAIEDFD
+603 IREANEE
-611 GKSLELEQE
+611 KARRQE
-620 INNASGYDRRALRKQ
+620 MTEAAQKEWD
-635 LNDHKK
+635 
-641 NNGLDNYVLTPAER
+641 
-655 ESLLQRRNEL
+655 
-665 LEYNRTHPEEIYTA
+665 A
-679 NRWDN
+679 NRQT
-684 SDKIDVIDRL
+684 I
-694 LSVEETASS
+694 ETPRSG
-703 VPKANLEAELDAVQ
+703 AESQNVVN
-717 KELNELPFAEDSF
+717 KEIQQAAEDA
-730 GRREE
+730 GY
-735 LTKRKAEIDELLK
+735 
-748 GSDIVDDSVRP
+748 G
-759 TGAAAQ
+759 
-765 NEVNKDIQKAAK
+765 NEWTSGKD
-777 KGGTEWGNGENY
+777 Y
-789 EGYSVKEVQEMRA
+789 EGYSVREADEIWGTEKVDGEV
-802 AEKTEGEIRT
+802 RT
-812 KRGAVTIATGMG
+812 KRGGYTLATGMG
-824 DAHFATGMRE
+824 DVKFAGDMKDAIA
-834 SLESGEFD
+834 SGDFD
-842 RNVRHNIQEYDKG
+842 RNVRHNKEEYTKAVNRLVNYLD
-855 VKRFVKYIEGKGG
+855 GKGG
-868 KDGKESISDLIT
+868 KDGKEGIIDLIN
-880 RFNNFAKSNK
+880 RFENFAKSNK

-895 EMRDQLYDILVAV
+895 EMRDQLYDILAAV
-908 DWANANKDN
+908 DLANGNKDKEWA
-917 PLSEQL
+917 SKL

-994 AVGDDLPLD
+994 AVGDDMPLD
-1003 RFMEENPEVSKGM
+1003 KFMEENPEVSKGM

-1028 KEEVETAASEFLL
+1028 KEEVETAASEFML

-1061 AMLSSPKTHIKNVVG
+1061 AMLSSPKTHIKNIVG

-1112 SKGVAADQDLYL
+1112 SKGIAADQDLYL
-1124 KSASGISNKA
+1124 KSASGLS
-1134 RTNAKKGVFEGIELR
+1134 RTAKNNAKKGVFAGIELR
-1149 NAKNKL
+1149 NAKSKL
-1155 KDAERKLAIAEE
+1155 KDAERKLATAEK

-1184 VAAAQKKFDAKKIN
+1184 VAEAQKNFDSKKIK
-1198 AESDL
+1198 AEDDL

-1209 DLFHNKSVEQLIQD
+1209 DLYHNKSVEQLIQD
-1223 ATKWEKQTYGGVNTV
+1223 ATKWEKQTYGAVSGGLE
-1238 IDKASNVIG
+1238 KASNFIG

-1284 KGKEAAAAKAICD
+1284 EGKEAAAAKAICD

-1322 ASWMNKVV
+1322 ATWMNKVV

-1363 MKRSLDYSPAGLI
+1363 MKRSFDYSPAGLI

-1393 INKAVERLAEGT
+1393 INKAVERLAEGR

-1415 AMGMLDPDGMTITTR
+1415 AMGMLDPDGMTVTTR

-1503 SGEILTRLIE
+1503 SGEILTRLVE

-1550 ITKNYVSSMTPAVVR
+1550 ITKNYVSSLTPSLVR

-1577 ISGKNNLDYRKNLL
+1577 ISGKNDLDYRKNML

-1621 ERALRG
+1621 ERVLRG
-1627 AESLLAPWN
+1627 AETLLAPWN

-1655 YKKAHPKAQ
+1655 YKKTHPKVQ

-1682 FGKNDATSK
+1682 FGKNADTAT

-1711 EDAMAAAME
+1711 EDAMAAALE

-1732 GKYTIADSKNYTPE
+1732 GHLTVADPKNYTPA
-1746 MKAKKIAEFKDKG
+1746 MKAAKIAEFKGKG
-1759 MKDVV
+1759 VKDVV

-1829 QKALDDA
+1829 QKVLDDV

-1865 EEGGSVQTYYNKK
+1865 EDGGSVQTYYNKK

-1897 YNAFKSANA
+1897 YNAFKSANL

-1914 SSGSGRRGY
+1914 SSGRGRRGY
-1923 GGYRRRGGGSSK
+1923 GGYRHRGGGSSK
-1935 KAKVPAPKKIAKG
+1935 KAKVPAPKKIAQG

-1960 KSSSSRN
+1960 KSSSSRS